1 MSENNRLEY
10 KRQLTENLEKEV
22 VAFLNYLG
30 GGVIYI
36 GFDKDGTV
44 FGVQNS
50 DKLQLQIK
58 DRIKNNVAPSC
69 LGLFDV
75 IEETLNGKTIL
86 KIIIASGQERPY
98 YIKKYGMSA
107 KGTFIRKGSAA
118 EPMTPKMIEEL
129 FSKRIRNSI
138 GKVQSPRSDL
148 KFEQLHIYYNAVD
161 KSLNKQFPKT
171 LELLNEDQQFNY
183 VAYLLADNNNIS
195 VKVAKYDGIDRVDL
209 IQSEE
214 LGFCSLIKATK
225 QVLDKIDVENK
236 TYTKITLKE
245 RIEKKQWKSLAL
257 REAVINA
264 IVHNDYTYELAPKF
278 EFFSDRFEITSYGGL
293 PQGLS
298 KDEFFEGISIPRS
311 KELMRVFRDMELVE
325 QLGSGIPRIL
335 QSYDRNCF
343 YFSENYVRMSFPVE
357 EGLLLHESAEPNV
370 GGNVGESVGAN
381 VGIDKLYLIILE
393 KPGLN
398 AKQLNEYFDVT
409 LRTIE
414 RWIRQLKNENKIT
427 FKGNSKTG
435 GYWANT

>member
-30 GGVIYI
+30 GGIIYI
-36 GFDKDGTV
+36 GLDKDGTA
-44 FGVQNS
+44 FGIQNS
-50 DKLQLQIK
+50 DELQLRIK
-58 DRIKNNVAPSC
+58 DRIKNNISPSC

-75 IEETLNGKTIL
+75 IEETLQGKTIL

-98 YIKKYGMSA
+98 YLKKYGMSE
-107 KGTFIRKGSAA
+107 KGTFIRKGSAS

-138 GKVQSPRSDL
+138 GKIKSPRSDL

-195 VKVAKYDGIDRVDL
+195 VKVAKYSSIDRVDL

-214 LGFCSLIKATK
+214 LGYCSLIKATK
-225 QVLDKIDVENK
+225 QVLDKIEVENK
-236 TYTKITLKE
+236 TYTKITSKE
-245 RIEKKQWKSLAL
+245 REEKKQWKSLAL
-257 REAVINA
+257 REAIINA
-264 IVHNDYTYELAPKF
+264 MVHNDYTYELAPKF
-278 EFFSDRFEITSYGGL
+278 EFFSDRLEITSYGGL

-311 KELMRVFRDMELVE
+311 KELMRVFRDLELVE

-335 QSYDRNCF
+335 QSYNRSCF

-357 EGLLLHESAEPNV
+357 QGLLLHESF
-370 GGNVGESVGAN
+370 ESNVGAN
-381 VGIDKLYLIILE
+381 VGANVGVGKLYFIILE
-393 KPGLN
+393 NPGLN

-409 LRTIE
+409 SRTIE
-414 RWIRQLKNENKIT
+414 RWIKQLKNESKIT

-435 GYWANT
+435 GYWTNS